1 METMLKT
8 LILTGWS
15 NSLHV
20 GIGHHAE
27 AAEIS
32 PERSERRSRLNA
44 GCKGGNQTAEDQG
57 QLEI

>member
-1 METMLKT
+1 MEKT

-20 GIGHHAE
+20 GSGHHAE
-27 AAEIS
+27 ALE
-32 PERSERRSRLNA
+32 
-44 GCKGGNQTAEDQG
+44 GKGGNQAAEAQG